1 MLAQR
6 RKVLLMGEAERDAFD
21 DEWSRQSWGQWFGRY
36 PLIPFHHVFPDVMH
50 MVHTEFNDMMEEL
63 FTSHLKEVH
72 TDEDV
77 KAVQAEVLADINR
90 FMAAPLEVTEDGKMV
105 GAGVTGLKFGPG
117 NSPKLPGPM
126 IDQLTKNPKILPTM
140 LEKMAPLYD
149 MAEAAQHESVRQPA
163 LTRAEQEAERE
174 AEARRRRAA
183 AEEVA
188 EPPPKRGRGQ
198 RKQDARKKQGGRKV
212 KKARLPVV
220 RPAVLA
226 EEGDGDEDEQEEE
239 EEEGEAEGS
248 GAAGGSCG
256 GQAGGCGEGC
266 GRPGSG
272 GERPRTY
279 LERAVRHAL
288 SMLEIM
294 TFSRQ
299 NETKTEDIGPELV
312 DLRWREAA
320 RLGLELETAALNTIG
335 CKRRRTYAH
344 DMVYCWRCVHLPR
357 ARLRARA
364 RSQPGQSLLP
374 PAPRRAELLS
384 PLAPQRLVLRSREAL
399 PGGDGGQ

>member
-1 MLAQR
+1 
-6 RKVLLMGEAERDAFD
+6 MGEAERDAFD

-63 FTSHLKEVH
+63 FTSHLK
-72 TDEDV
+72 
-77 KAVQAEVLADINR
+77 
-90 FMAAPLEVTEDGKMV
+90 
-105 GAGVTGLKFGPG
+105 FGPG

-126 IDQLTKNPKILPTM
+126 IDQLTKNPLILPTM

-399 PGGDGGQ
+399 PTSACRPCSP

>member
-1 MLAQR
+1 VLAQR

-126 IDQLTKNPKILPTM
+126 IDQLTKNPLILPTM

-312 DLRWREAA
+312 DLR
-320 RLGLELETAALNTIG
+320 
-335 CKRRRTYAH
+335 
-344 DMVYCWRCVHLPR
+344 
-357 ARLRARA
+357 ARA

-399 PGGDGGQ
+399 PTSACRPCSP